1 MIIQL
6 PAAHLISLMARPA
19 EDRELAQTGEKEIT
33 AEQADFRNETH
44 PYS

>member
-6 PAAHLISLMARPA
+6 PAAHLISLMARPT
-19 EDRELAQTGEKEIT
+19 EDREQAQTGEREIT
-33 AEQADFRNETH
+33 SEQTDFLNETH